1 MKICEYSTTLSSSFK
16 TLNEEW
22 LKKYFVVEPYDTV
35 LLENCESEII
45 NKGGH
50 IFFGILDNKVIA
62 TYALLPPIKGR
73 VELGKMA
80 VTEKFQGKGYGQQ
93 LLKHVFATTRLLG
106 YKEILLYSNRI
117 LENSIYL
124 YKKFGFKEIQN
135 IDSPYKRGN
144 IKMIVKL

>member
-1 MKICEYSTTLSSSFK
+1 MEICEYSPALRSFFK

-22 LKKYFVVEPYDTV
+22 LKKYFTVEPYDAV

-50 IFFGILDNKVIA
+50 IFFGILNNKVIA
-62 TYALLPPIKGR
+62 TYALLLTVDGC

-80 VTEKFQGKGYGQQ
+80 VTEKHQGKGYGQQ
-93 LLKHVFATTRLLG
+93 LLKHVFEIARLLG

-124 YKKFGFKEIQN
+124 YKKFGFKEIPN
-135 IDSPYKRGN
+135 NDSPYKRGN